1 MKTMKQFTEEWNG
14 RKEGAITVNRCF
26 SFKSWLG
33 DDRKVFV
40 AAQYDDFSRTWEAVH
55 AEYADNGEDIEMNSA
70 IGDTKD
76 ELESAVLGLTC

>member
-55 AEYADNGEDIEMNSA
+55 AEYADNGEDIAKLVAKWEGAGQS
-70 IGDTKD
+70 DVYR
-76 ELESAVLGLTC
+76 VL